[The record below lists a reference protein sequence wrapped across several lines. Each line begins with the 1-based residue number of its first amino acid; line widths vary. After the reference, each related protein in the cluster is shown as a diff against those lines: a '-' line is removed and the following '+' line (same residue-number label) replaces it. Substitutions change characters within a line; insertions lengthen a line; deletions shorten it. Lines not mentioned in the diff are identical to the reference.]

1 MVNTRNT
8 RLRRRRPSNRSGY
21 TNSHTT
27 PTSAMTSLNSIEY
40 FDYPVEN
47 ENDSGQEQ
55 EQEQEQEMI
64 RTLPNGIGQHLPV
77 VQNIT
82 SFVIRHGDCDDDDE
96 DGING
101 NGRNHCS
108 GLICLDEGGEEE
120 EKTSEEDENECTM
133 GTISTRSL
141 NTSSEIRRSDLRVS
155 AIIGEVD
162 YMPLFEDE
170 QVPDDKLY
178 YLVIGTTRQAVR
190 DPDDLKLRHRQKRVK
205 IEERDDEEQE
215 RLRAQ
220 ERELR
225 SRLGHTFQ
233 ESNSLNIRGR
243 TVGGSFVSGRTL
255 AQVEAAAALDAE
267 RDFYANLTNVAYLRA
282 ETLIR
287 DGAVTNTI
295 VEKIPK
301 KFRNGKYLLRERLLK
316 NRLFSILFMS
326 VGAALLALYFA
337 GTLGGI
343 SEDDPVQKG
352 IINQD
357 DSYLWSTHAPSSA
370 PSYAPSGS
378 SIQLLSAVSI
388 TQILSRGNNSDLLTY
403 EEVDQFETAMKET
416 LNPAVLTDDNVASR
430 VQARVQMIEQHVLPT
445 FSEQAQMSLGVNATK
460 SRLLEER
467 EDDELYTLFFN
478 YNISWSSTYPYWNE
492 FNNSSTVIENVLM
505 NFTRNGQMDEMFN
518 SLGIMISNT
527 TDTMILSVIQ
537 IPLPSESPSYMP
549 TFGKLVVQQ
558 NIYIFV
564 HINIYLLL
572 SFRAYT

>member
-21 TNSHTT
+21 TNSYTT
-27 PTSAMTSLNSIEY
+27 RTSAMTSLNSIEY

-47 ENDSGQEQ
+47 ENGSEQ
-55 EQEQEQEMI
+55 EQEII

-82 SFVIRHGDCDDDDE
+82 SFVVRRGDCDEGDE
-96 DGING
+96 NR

-108 GLICLDEGGEEE
+108 GLMCLEEGGEEE
-120 EKTSEEDENECTM
+120 EKMCEEDENECTVTV

-155 AIIGEVD
+155 AIMGEVD

-190 DPDDLKLRHRQKRVK
+190 DPDDLKLCHRQKRVK
-205 IEERDDEEQE
+205 IEERDDEEQA

-233 ESNSLNIRGR
+233 ESNSLNARGR

-255 AQVEAAAALDAE
+255 AQVEAAAALDAD

-301 KFRNGKYLLRERLLK
+301 K
-316 NRLFSILFMS
+316 I
-326 VGAALLALYFA
+326 
-337 GTLGGI
+337 
-343 SEDDPVQKG
+343 
-352 IINQD
+352 
-357 DSYLWSTHAPSSA
+357 
-370 PSYAPSGS
+370 
-378 SIQLLSAVSI
+378 
-388 TQILSRGNNSDLLTY
+388 
-403 EEVDQFETAMKET
+403 
-416 LNPAVLTDDNVASR
+416 
-430 VQARVQMIEQHVLPT
+430 
-445 FSEQAQMSLGVNATK
+445 
-460 SRLLEER
+460 
-467 EDDELYTLFFN
+467 
-478 YNISWSSTYPYWNE
+478 
-492 FNNSSTVIENVLM
+492 
-505 NFTRNGQMDEMFN
+505 
-518 SLGIMISNT
+518 
-527 TDTMILSVIQ
+527 
-537 IPLPSESPSYMP
+537 
-549 TFGKLVVQQ
+549 
-558 NIYIFV
+558 
-564 HINIYLLL
+564 
-572 SFRAYT
+572 